1 MTSTVSR
8 QRWTVGRILTMAL
21 LIVGAII
28 MVFPFIWMLLTS
40 LKTFPEAI
48 HVPIV
53 WFPEEWMFSNYAE
66 VLDKLNFGVYYRNTI
81 IMTVSILV
89 GQLTLCS
96 LAGFAFARLNF
107 RFKNAIFFC
116 ILSVL
121 MVPPQMTLIP
131 RYLMMDYLGWVDTF
145 KGLIIPMIPSAYG
158 TFFLRQFFLSL
169 PRELEDSARIDGCS
183 YFRIYWNIMLPL
195 CTSALVAYGIL
206 NFLAS
211 WNDLLW
217 PLIVTN
223 TENMR
228 VLSIAMAGMQG
239 QHGTQYQLLMAA
251 SVMATIPTILV
262 FMLGQ
267 KHFIKGIALTG
278 IKA

>member
-1 MTSTVSR
+1 MKTWRKRFSPAKVL
-8 QRWTVGRILTMAL
+8 VFCLL
-21 LIVGAII
+21 LIGAVI
-28 MVFPFIWMLLTS
+28 MIFPFIWMVLTS
-40 LKTFPEAI
+40 LKTFKEAI
-48 HVPIV
+48 QVPIV
-53 WFPEEWMFSNYAE
+53 WIPEEWRFSNYVT
-66 VLDKLNFGVYYRNTI
+66 VLEKLNFGTYYRNTI
-81 IMTVSILV
+81 IMTLTILV
-89 GQLTLCS
+89 GQLLLCS
-96 LAGFAFARLNF
+96 LAGYAFARL
-107 RFKNAIFFC
+107 RFKGKNLIFFL

-158 TFFLRQFFLSL
+158 TFFLRQFFMSL
-169 PRELEDSARIDGCS
+169 PKELEDSAKIDGCS

-223 TENMR
+223 SENMR
-228 VLSIAMAGMQG
+228 VLSIAMASMQG
-239 QHGTQYQLLMAA
+239 QNGTQYQLLMAA
-251 SVMATIPTILV
+251 SVMATIPTVCV
-262 FMLGQ
+262 FMVGQ
-267 KHFIKGIALTG
+267 KYFIKGIAMTG

>member
-1 MTSTVSR
+1 MKFRTKRLSPGKCVTF
-8 QRWTVGRILTMAL
+8 AL
-21 LIVGAII
+21 LLLGAVI

-40 LKTFPEAI
+40 FKTFKEAI
-48 HVPIV
+48 QVPIV
-53 WFPEEWMFSNYAE
+53 WLPQEWMLSNYGT
-66 VLDKLNFGVYYRNTI
+66 VLQKLNFGVYYRNTI
-81 IMTVSILV
+81 IMTLSILL
-89 GQLTLCS
+89 GQLFLCS
-96 LAGFAFARLNF
+96 LAGFAFARLKF
-107 RFKNAIFFC
+107 PGKNLIFFI

-145 KGLIIPMIPSAYG
+145 KALIIPMIPSAYG
-158 TFFLRQFFLSL
+158 TFFLRQFFRSL
-169 PRELEDSARIDGCS
+169 PQELEDSAKIDGCS

-223 TENMR
+223 SENMR
-228 VLSIAMAGMQG
+228 VLSIAMASMQG
-239 QHGTQYQLLMAA
+239 QNGTQYQLLMAA
-251 SVMATIPTILV
+251 SVMATIPTVIV
-262 FMLGQ
+262 FMFGQ
-267 KHFIKGIALTG
+267 KHFIKGIAMTG
-278 IKA
+278 LKA

>member
-1 MTSTVSR
+1 MAR
-8 QRWTVGRILTMAL
+8 ARKAWTPARLLTFFVL
-21 LIVGAII
+21 VVGAFI

-40 LKTFPEAI
+40 FKSFREAI
-48 HVPIV
+48 QVPIV
-53 WFPEEWMFSNYAE
+53 WLPQEWLFSNYIT
-66 VLDKLNFGVYYRNTI
+66 VLKKLNFGVYYRNTI
-81 IMTVSILV
+81 FVTVSILI
-89 GQLTLCS
+89 GQLFVCS
-96 LAGFAFARLNF
+96 LAGYAFGRLKF
-107 RFKNAIFFC
+107 PGKNLIFFL

-158 TFFLRQFFLSL
+158 TFFLRQFFMSL
-169 PRELEDSARIDGCS
+169 PQELEDSAKIDGCS
-183 YFRIYWNIMLPL
+183 YFRTYWNIMLPL

-206 NFLAS
+206 NFLSS

-223 TENMR
+223 TEGMR
-228 VLSIAMAGMQG
+228 VLSIAMASMQG

-251 SVMATIPTILV
+251 SVMATIPTVIV

-267 KHFIKGIALTG
+267 KHFIKGIAMTG

>member
-1 MTSTVSR
+1 MKLRTIRRSPGKCVTF
-8 QRWTVGRILTMAL
+8 AL
-21 LIVGAII
+21 LLAGAVV

-40 LKTFPEAI
+40 FKSFQEAI

-53 WFPEEWMFSNYAE
+53 WLPQEWLFSNYTT
-66 VLDKLNFGVYYRNTI
+66 VLQKLNFGVYYRNTI
-81 IMTVSILV
+81 FVTLCILF
-89 GQLTLCS
+89 GQLFLCS
-96 LAGFAFARLNF
+96 LAGFAFARLKF
-107 RFKNAIFFC
+107 PGKNLIFFL

-158 TFFLRQFFLSL
+158 TFFLRQFFRSL
-169 PRELEDSARIDGCS
+169 PQELEDSAKIDGCS

-223 TENMR
+223 SENMR
-228 VLSIAMAGMQG
+228 VLSIAMASMQG
-239 QHGTQYQLLMAA
+239 QNGTQYQLLMAA
-251 SVMATIPTILV
+251 SVMATIPTVIV
-262 FMLGQ
+262 FIFGQ
-267 KHFIKGIALTG
+267 KHFIKGIAMTG
-278 IKA
+278 LKA

>member
-1 MTSTVSR
+1 MILSKRKKRWSPAKVLTV
-8 QRWTVGRILTMAL
+8 L
-21 LIVGAII
+21 LLVVGAIV
-28 MVFPFIWMLLTS
+28 MVFPFVWMVLTS
-40 LKTFPEAI
+40 LKTFQEAI
-48 HVPIV
+48 HIPIT
-53 WFPEEWMFSNYAE
+53 WLPQEWMFSNYLT
-66 VLDKLNFGVYYRNTI
+66 VLQKLNFGVYYRNTI
-81 IMTVSILV
+81 FVTVTVLV
-89 GQLTLCS
+89 GQLFLCS
-96 LAGFAFARLNF
+96 LAGYAFARL
-107 RFKNAIFFC
+107 RFPGKNLIFFL

-131 RYLMMDYLGWVDTF
+131 RYLMMDYFGWVDTF

-158 TFFLRQFFLSL
+158 TFFLRQFFMSL
-169 PRELEDSARIDGCS
+169 PQELEDSAKIDGCS

-206 NFLAS
+206 NFLAT

-228 VLSIAMAGMQG
+228 VLSIAMASMQG

-251 SVMATIPTILV
+251 SVMATIPTVCV
-262 FMLGQ
+262 FMIGQ
-267 KHFIKGIALTG
+267 KHFIRGIAMTG
-278 IKA
+278 LKA